1 MANIENELGTETGG
15 FPKGTGLRNPDSKVA
30 TAGWETAGMRSLNA
44 DATDTTW
51 ARYGIIRKYGA
62 FLGANG
68 ETTPKRYQLVEIE
81 PNTQRRGR
89 MTIVKGLTFNLI
101 PNEIALEVASTVAEK
116 YGFKQDRV
124 EYGKGGLSVY
134 ASYVSNDKPKEVR
147 VGDLVAVGFQMK
159 NSIDGS
165 ASYRFSGYTPRLA
178 CTNGMTVPENRNT
191 ISLAK
196 SNDMTQLI
204 SQAEGAMEPLL
215 AGLNEQLETY
225 RRWTQIDLNMQLANI
240 LAASLPKKYLPFIDF
255 TKKAKAVV
263 GFQHMTVWDAFNRI
277 TDPLTHT
284 KLEARHRDWFRAR
297 LNRAVETWAEVQ
309 NGTRSMDDALLMVG
323 SF

>member
-1 MANIENELGTETGG
+1 MTSIELNELGTNKGG
-15 FPKGTGLRNPDSKVA
+15 FPKGTGLRNPDDKVA
-30 TAGWETAGMRSLNA
+30 PVGKETTGFVSEFVDN
-44 DATDTTW
+44 TW
-51 ARYGIIRKYGA
+51 AKYGFRTAIGA
-62 FLGANG
+62 FDRAGL
-68 ETTPKRYQLVEIE
+68 TPKRYQLIEIE
-81 PNTQRRGR
+81 PNAQRHDR
-89 MTIVKGLTFNLI
+89 MTIVKGLTFRLI
-101 PNEIALEVASTVAEK
+101 PNEVALEVANSVAAK
-116 YGFKQDRV
+116 RSFKQDRV

-134 ASYVSNDKPKEVR
+134 ASYISEDRPKEVK

-165 ASYRFSGYTPRLA
+165 TGYRFSGYTLRLA
-178 CTNGMTVPENRNT
+178 CTNGMTVPEKGNA
-191 ISLAK
+191 ISLSK
-196 SNDMTQLI
+196 LSDMKQLI
-204 SQAEGAMEPLL
+204 SQADDAMEPLL
-215 AGLNEQLETY
+215 VGLNEQLETY

-240 LAASLPKKYLPFIDF
+240 LAASLPRKYLPFVDF
-255 TKKAKAVV
+255 TKKSRAVV

-297 LNRAVETWAEVQ
+297 LNRAIETWTEVQ